1 MKEEALATIGKD
13 IQSEI
18 RGLCADTFPSIFRDR
33 TRSAIDHFTWKSLWA
48 ELVER
53 APLSVEVL
61 QTFVP
66 AKEGKENIMRP
77 VLCMCLAMILK
88 KRNPKMSMVQSL
100 VSLSLYAGNAGTQ
113 VCQCT

>member
-1 MKEEALATIGKD
+1 MKEEALATIGKS

-18 RGLCADTFPSIFRDR
+18 KGLCADTFPSIFRDR
-33 TRSAIDHFTWKSLWA
+33 TQSAIDHFTWESLWA

-53 APLSVEVL
+53 APLSVAVL

-66 AKEGKENIMRP
+66 ARRKKENIMRP

-88 KRNPKMSMVQSL
+88 
-100 VSLSLYAGNAGTQ
+100 
-113 VCQCT
+113 